1 MLLIVLNYF
10 SFPVCSVSCSP
21 RDVLSYHTVNLFILS
36 IFDYSSASL
45 DGKLYEGTDL
55 KKNIYIYIVQYLKT
69 LEQYLEYSKNSKQ
82 IYIYIYIYSH
92 THGFL
97 MAG

>member
-1 MLLIVLNYF
+1 MLLIVLTYF
-10 SFPVCSVSCSP
+10 FFPVFSVSCSP

-36 IFDYSSASL
+36 AVDSSFVLL

-55 KKNIYIYIVQYLKT
+55 EKKYIYIYIVQYLKT
-69 LEQYLEYSKNSKQ
+69 LEQYLAYSKKTNT
-82 IYIYIYIYSH
+82 YIYSH